1 MENLTCTN
9 TNSPSILR
17 KVAAFFV
24 TAATIGLVL
33 MFSVLLLTALLTI
46 GVVAWC
52 YLWWK
57 SRHLRTQMR
66 GGPSGGEA
74 LKGEVIEGE
83 IINGEVIRVTD
94 SGER

>member
-1 MENLTCTN
+1 MENSYTN
-9 TNSPSILR
+9 TNSPSILH

-46 GVVAWC
+46 GAMAWC

-57 SRHLRTQMR
+57 SRHLRKQMR
-66 GGPSGGEA
+66 GRTAGDEA
-74 LKGEVIEGE
+74 IKGEVIEGE
-83 IINGEVIRVTD
+83 IIDGEVIRVTD